1 MLLNTVL
8 INISIGELF
17 DKYSILLIK
26 LKKIT
31 NKDKLDYVKKELD
44 SLNAHIIKFNFDNL
58 VLENIKKINERLWEI
73 EDKIREKELKK
84 EFDDEFINLARQ
96 VYLTNDERCN
106 MKNIINKYYNSEI
119 KEIKSYDNF
128 NLLI

>member
-26 LKKIT
+26 LEKIT

-44 SLNAHIIKFNFDNL
+44 SLNAHIIKFNLDNSL
-58 VLENIKKINERLWEI
+58 LENIKKINERLWEI